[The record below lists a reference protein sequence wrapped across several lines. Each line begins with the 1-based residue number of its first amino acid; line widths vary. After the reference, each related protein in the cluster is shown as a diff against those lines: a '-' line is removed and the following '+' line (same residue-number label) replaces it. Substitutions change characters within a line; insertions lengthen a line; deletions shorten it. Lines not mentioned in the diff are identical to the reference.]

1 MGVCD
6 QKVKPMAELASLG
19 IEVQAK
25 NVDQA
30 SSKLDKLSG
39 AAKRAEAAVDGLGPA
54 ASKAGQ
60 MAARAADEA
69 TTALNAE
76 AVAANRAAGAM
87 RLHAQAANQN
97 SRGMGAASMNV
108 GNLAAQFQD
117 IGVSA
122 AMSMNP
128 LQIALQQGT
137 QISAVLGP
145 MGAAGALQ
153 ALGSAFLA
161 VISPVALATIAFV
174 ALIAAGLQM
183 VDWPKAAGSALRG
196 VASILDEI
204 APYAVAAAAALALL
218 YAPAIIGG
226 VVSLIALLGR
236 LSTAALT
243 LAASFAIANPAN
255 AFIIGLVAAVA
266 AADIFREELEQIFG
280 FDIVKSAKDGVNS
293 IIGAFVGG
301 YDALKATW
309 KQLPGALGDLVFQAA
324 NGVIAGVEAMIN
336 GVGAKIDEW
345 INSINAKMQS
355 LPEAVRPDW
364 QIPTVGTVSLG
375 GITNPHEGKAAG
387 VMGAAQAAY
396 DGAQGTDYA
405 GQAFDYIGRG
415 ASAAADKVKALAGW
429 IETVD
434 EKDKKKKKGGKSE
447 AEKYSD
453 IVDGANRRIT
463 SLEAERAALG
473 MTEEAAAA
481 LRYETDLLNQAQQ
494 KGINLTEAQKG
505 ELSAL
510 GSVMASIEFAT
521 KKAKEAMEFAKDV
534 SRGSVD
540 DFVSGLAS
548 GEGAWRSFADAA
560 MNALNKIADKLMD
573 SAFDSLFGGGGG
585 LGSLGGL
592 FGGLFGGGAGKFP
605 AAPVGLFA
613 SGGYTGGGAAHQ
625 AAGIVHGG
633 EFVFSKKA
641 TDRLGVANLNSMHKR
656 AKGYA
661 SGGHVAPV
669 MPANSNGPASGGSPI
684 TIDARTT
691 IQPSGNAQA
700 DAEARAWAAKRDAE
714 LPARVIKI
722 VRDAQ
727 KRRTI

>member
-1 MGVCD
+1 
-6 QKVKPMAELASLG
+6 MAELASLG

-39 AAKRAEAAVDGLGPA
+39 AAKRAESAVEGLGPTS
-54 ASKAGQ
+54 SKAGQ

-69 TTALNAE
+69 ATALNAE
-76 AVAANRAAGAM
+76 AAAATKAAGAM

-97 SRGMGAASMNV
+97 MRGMNAASLNV

-145 MGAAGALQ
+145 MGAAGAVK
-153 ALGSAFLA
+153 ALGGALLA
-161 VISPVALATIAFV
+161 VIAPISLLTIALVALV
-174 ALIAAGLQM
+174 AAGLQM
-183 VDWPKAAGSALRG
+183 VDWPKLAASALRG
-196 VASILDEI
+196 VASVLDEI
-204 APYAVAAAAALALL
+204 APYAVAAAGALALL

-236 LSTAALT
+236 LSAAALS
-243 LAASFAIANPAN
+243 LAASFAIANPAT
-255 AFIIGLVAAVA
+255 AFIIGLTAAVA
-266 AADIFREELEQIFG
+266 AANIFREELEQIFG
-280 FDIVKSAKDGVNS
+280 FDIVKAANDGVNS
-293 IIGAFVGG
+293 VIGAFVGG
-301 YDALKATW
+301 YQALKAVW
-309 KQLPGALGDLVFQAA
+309 SQLPAALSDVVYSTAKKVIDGIEIMVQAA
-324 NGVIAGVEAMIN
+324 IDGLNNLINKYALWTASIGQPLSPETYNSMILGPVEFGN
-336 GVGAKIDEW
+336 V
-345 INSINAKMQS
+345 
-355 LPEAVRPDW
+355 
-364 QIPTVGTVSLG
+364 
-375 GITNPHEGKAAG
+375 TNPNPGAASG
-387 VMGAAQAAY
+387 AMGAAQDAY
-396 DGAQGTDYA
+396 NAAQGTDYT

-429 IETVD
+429 METVD
-434 EKDKKKKKGGKSE
+434 DKKKKGRGGKTE

-453 IVDGANRRIT
+453 IVDGANRRIA

-481 LRYETDLLNQAQQ
+481 LRYETSLLNEAQQ
-494 KGINLTEAQKG
+494 KGITLTEAQKG

-521 KKAKEAMEFAKDV
+521 KKAREALDFAKDV
-534 SRGSVD
+534 SRGFVD
-540 DFVSGLAS
+540 DFVSGLAN
-548 GEGAWRSFADAA
+548 GESAWKSFANAA
-560 MNALNKIADKLMD
+560 LNALSKIADKLMD
-573 SAFDSLFGGGGG
+573 SAFDSLFGGGG
-585 LGSLGGL
+585 SLGGI
-592 FGGLFGGGAGKFP
+592 FGGLFGGGKSFFP
-605 AAPVGLFA
+605 SAPVGLYA
-613 SGGYTGGGAAHQ
+613 SGGYTGNGAAHQ

-641 TDRLGVANLNSMHKR
+641 TDRIGVRNLDAMHKR

-669 MPANSNGPASGGSPI
+669 MPANNNGVASATGQAESVHVTVGVAVDDQGGL
-684 TIDARTT
+684 
-691 IQPSGNAQA
+691 QA
-700 DAEARAWAAKRDAE
+700 YVKSVTRQAISQSEAK
-714 LPARVIKI
+714 LPARIA
-722 VRDAQ
+722 DLQ
-727 KRRTI
+727 MRRKA